1 MTNTMPNTVSK
12 ILTKLEMSKVMK
24 NCGGVGTPFI
34 IHDPYTFERFMIF
47 TAWPDDTGIY
57 REIWVAPIDDN
68 LKVNLNEAKQIVD
81 PAIFEMPGLDT
92 SNIAWDSAN
101 DQWIITASGRTGKG
115 TKNLPKKSYSYFI
128 FLDRNWNV
136 MGKQIID
143 FENNLDGVIDTPELG
158 DGGVGIMAT
167 GSSLILSTGYG
178 STRSLYTINDTTVR
192 PLPKP
197 ILANRSGAKKFNLVS
212 TYNSDNMA
220 VHQLFVYNGQLMM
233 LSELIQHSFWHTVA
247 QFGPD
252 KDWTTV
258 VPPGE
263 DWEKVPAF
271 NMLGKYHM
279 PCTLKWP
286 YGYINYSAYWP
297 EQLLHPHYTT
307 EFSFPALFFI
317 TRGPWAYSH
326 EIWATEIEPQ
336 IAFDATKNFPLI
348 ASSTNEPFTIG
359 KIPIPT
365 FGSDTITISLFGVN
379 NSGNLYYM
387 ESDSPYNIWAETDMR
402 YIEKH
407 SINSGANKIVINK
420 PGPYIALKT
429 DVDLSQWMVVI
440 R

>member
-1 MTNTMPNTVSK
+1 MPNTMPNTVSK

-178 STRSLYTINDTTVR
+178 ST
-192 PLPKP
+192 
-197 ILANRSGAKKFNLVS
+197 
-212 TYNSDNMA
+212 
-220 VHQLFVYNGQLMM
+220 
-233 LSELIQHSFWHTVA
+233 
-247 QFGPD
+247 
-252 KDWTTV
+252 
-258 VPPGE
+258 
-263 DWEKVPAF
+263 
-271 NMLGKYHM
+271 
-279 PCTLKWP
+279 
-286 YGYINYSAYWP
+286 
-297 EQLLHPHYTT
+297 
-307 EFSFPALFFI
+307 
-317 TRGPWAYSH
+317 
-326 EIWATEIEPQ
+326 
-336 IAFDATKNFPLI
+336 
-348 ASSTNEPFTIG
+348 
-359 KIPIPT
+359 
-365 FGSDTITISLFGVN
+365 
-379 NSGNLYYM
+379 
-387 ESDSPYNIWAETDMR
+387 
-402 YIEKH
+402 
-407 SINSGANKIVINK
+407 
-420 PGPYIALKT
+420 
-429 DVDLSQWMVVI
+429 
-440 R
+440 